1 MPFSAAGGLNAL
13 HAFPSCERHHTS
25 CGGLSGVCG
34 QLGILEALTA
44 TGLVPYCEG
53 IPVTPK
59 WLTEWQWDVSS
70 KTCIGAWGDTHDQT
84 IDCFRGHWQLGKWPY
99 VLVSPH

>member
-1 MPFSAAGGLNAL
+1 M
-13 HAFPSCERHHTS
+13 
-25 CGGLSGVCG
+25 
-34 QLGILEALTA
+34 LEVLTA

-59 WLTEWQWDVSS
+59 RLTEWQWDVSS
-70 KTCIGAWGDTHDQT
+70 KTGIGARGDTRDKT
-84 IDCFRGHWQLGKWPY
+84 IDCFRGHESSQWQLGKCPY